1 MRVVCKPSK
10 LQESEMTISPY
21 RNKENKDAYVKG
33 MLGAKPVAGEDQ
45 VRIRWGSGEYVTY
58 EVCKRN
64 DKMWN
69 LKNKE

>member
-21 RNKENKDAYVKG
+21 RNKENKDYVKG

-45 VRIRWGSGEYVTY
+45 VRIR
-58 EVCKRN
+58 
-64 DKMWN
+64 
-69 LKNKE
+69 

>member
-21 RNKENKDAYVKG
+21 RNKENKDAYVRG

-45 VRIRWGSGEYVTY
+45 VRIR
-58 EVCKRN
+58 
-64 DKMWN
+64 
-69 LKNKE
+69 